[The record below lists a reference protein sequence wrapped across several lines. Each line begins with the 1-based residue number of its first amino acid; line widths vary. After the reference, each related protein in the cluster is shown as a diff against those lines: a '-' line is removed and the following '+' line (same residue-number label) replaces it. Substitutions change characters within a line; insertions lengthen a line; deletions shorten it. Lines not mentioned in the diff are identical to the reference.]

1 MTRLPSHV
9 AFPDYATSANSG
21 HCVVRT
27 ATQDQGGRIVSS
39 VEAVFEFGEVAWNIL
54 AVDGTMVPVMAASM
68 LPKEPLDR

>member
-1 MTRLPSHV
+1 
-9 AFPDYATSANSG
+9 
-21 HCVVRT
+21 VVRT

-54 AVDGTMVPVMAASM
+54 AVDGTMVPVMAALM